1 MVWQVQ
7 DIFLWTG
14 DWYTCECYYF
24 KKESKGV
31 ESYVL

>member
-1 MVWQVQ
+1 MVWHVQ

-14 DWYTCECYYF
+14 DWYTCEWYYF

-31 ESYVL
+31 